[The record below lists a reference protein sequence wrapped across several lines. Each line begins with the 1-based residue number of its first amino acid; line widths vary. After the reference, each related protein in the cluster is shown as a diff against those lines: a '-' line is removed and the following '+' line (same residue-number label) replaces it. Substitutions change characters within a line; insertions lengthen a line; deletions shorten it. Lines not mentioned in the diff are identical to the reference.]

1 MSALG
6 CPTTLCVRVLVDGQ
20 DTVGFSMGRHV
31 VLELVGSGGMGD
43 VYRAFDTE
51 LRRPV
56 ALKVLRRRCAD
67 PFGNLRLIREA
78 QAMAR
83 LSHANVGEVYD
94 VGRIGSDVCLALEYV
109 EGGTLTRWLRQDRSI
124 AERLRVFV
132 EAGRGLLAA
141 HEAGIVHRDFKPSNV
156 LIGNDGRARV
166 MDFGVALTDEVA
178 PTEPSLDTNSG
189 HGIEDSRITAR
200 GWVVGTPA
208 YMAPEQHI
216 DRALDARSDQ
226 YSFCVA
232 LFEALTG
239 YRPFRGDSLRELYL
253 AKRAGVPRGR
263 IPGISRRL
271 ERAIRRGLSVLPGDR
286 YDSMRPILKELEAE
300 IRPRLELRVPLAL
313 VVVATTLTATLA
325 AL

>member
-1 MSALG
+1 MSTLG
-6 CPTTLCVRVLVDGQ
+6 RPTTLCVRVQVDGR

-43 VYRAFDTE
+43 VYRAFDTK
-51 LRRPV
+51 LHRPV

-67 PFGNLRLIREA
+67 PAANLRLVREA

-83 LSHANVGEVYD
+83 LSHANVVEVYD

-109 EGGTLTRWLRQDRSI
+109 EGGTLNRWLRQNPSI
-124 AERLRVFV
+124 AEQLRVFL

-178 PTEPSLDTNSG
+178 PTEPSFETAG
-189 HGIEDSRITAR
+189 HGLEESRITAR

-239 YRPFRGDSLRELYL
+239 RRPFGGDSLRELYV
-253 AKRAGVPRGR
+253 AKRAGTPRGR

-286 YDSMRPILKELEAE
+286 YDSMAPILKELEAE
-300 IRPRLELRVPLAL
+300 MSPRLELRMPLAL
-313 VVVATTLTATLA
+313 VAVATTLTATLA